1 MDRFKLMETYVAV
14 VKLRSYTRAAK
25 ELGVTRAMVS
35 KRVQDLEAALNAKLL
50 NRDTHR
56 LSVTATGADY
66 YESCVA
72 MLADLHALEE
82 RIQSRR
88 ATPRGEISILS
99 TRTFGEMM
107 LGPMVAE
114 FSGLYPGIVLRM
126 TLMDR
131 DMAPDGMDLISG
143 GFDMAVRRLPVGN
156 SSLIAR
162 PLLALPRILVA
173 SPHYLARHGVPRAP
187 ADLAAHNCLDPS
199 GDAHY
204 TWEFSLLGGPLGVA
218 VSGAPGA
225 NSSAVIRDLALKGR
239 GIAMLRE
246 YLVRAHLADGSLVRV
261 LSDHPIDERKLYV
274 VYQKD
279 RYRPMRTR
287 IFIAYLFNWLRQFSD
302 PAGGAAEPPA
312 TPLAAEA

>member
-1 MDRFKLMETYVAV
+1 MDRFKLMETYIAV

-35 KRVQDLEAALNAKLL
+35 KRIQDLEAALNARLL
-50 NRDTHR
+50 HRNTHR
-56 LSVTATGADY
+56 LSVTTTGADY

-82 RIQSRR
+82 RIQARR
-88 ATPRGEISILS
+88 ATPRGDIHILS

-107 LGPMVAE
+107 LGPIVAE
-114 FSGLYPGIVLRM
+114 FSDLYPNIAIHV

-131 DMAPDGMDLISG
+131 EMAPDGMDLVAG
-143 GFDMAVRRLPVGN
+143 GFDLAIRTQPVGE

-173 SPHYLARHGVPRAP
+173 APHYLARAGTPRTP
-187 ADLAAHNCLDPS
+187 AELSRHNCLDPS
-199 GDAHY
+199 GAVHF
-204 TWEFSLLGGPLGVA
+204 TWEFLRPHTRSNIV
-218 VSGAPGA
+218 VSGAPRA
-225 NSSAVIRDLALKGR
+225 NSSALVKQAALKGL

-246 YLVRAHLADGSLVRV
+246 YLVRDNLKDGSLVRV
-261 LSDHPIDERKLYV
+261 LADYEIDERKLFI

-279 RYRPMRTR
+279 RYQPMRIR
-287 IFIAYLFNWLRQFSD
+287 IFIKHLFSRLKEFSS
-302 PAGGAAEPPA
+302 EK
-312 TPLAAEA
+312 AEARTRATVVEERR